1 MLRPAA
7 TMATSIATAAAMATN
22 ALTRDSDNKET
33 KPDAVS
39 KDSKAGDKPSWAAVR
54 DSPLGTSSWSA
65 VRDTLKDPI
74 TVARARATGQSGGK
88 KKTSVQAPA
97 LMKKFAEGDVDTS
110 GLDGEFDSRSIKR
123 VQPTMLNPMQKD
135 ANGKDQ
141 VPKKDL
147 YQIVAAILAATKRRR
162 GEDSGGVGLASSPD
176 KSDKRDEKE
185 DEDNKK
191 ALKEAKSALRTG
203 AASPHEWTGPDT
215 PLRGFTIARKKEFVK
230 VLLQVKADPNEAD
243 KNGVSVL
250 HFAAFDN
257 NPEMCRTLLAGK
269 ADVNVRDK
277 HGQTPMFF
285 TPNEKVCEV
294 LSQFRADLTLT
305 NLQGQ
310 TALHLAGRAGL
321 ADVLLW
327 FMSRVTKAILVA
339 HDQHGA
345 NALYYARNS
354 GVKESVIRT
363 IRNHT
368 GTTAVSR
375 IVASETNFQDNSQ
388 LHRAGATSD
397 KSDAENSQFDEE
409 LDDEDEP
416 KDQTEVQR
424 TEKYKALAAAAD
436 KERAI
441 KQAIREVDVDSAL
454 VKIANSAR
462 DKGVRVKDYFKQWD
476 FLIDKRIKRENL
488 RVSLQQL
495 GPDIDS
501 QEFKAILYLL
511 DPSCTDFV
519 LILELDD
526 AIRTAVKRHMFLDAR
541 EKSRQNW
548 AEKRGRFG
556 EKTTHNLSGGKGK
569 SGSPKKEVED
579 DVDNLSGYAS
589 SEPDDFKTKHH
600 WKDTEYGKKGN
611 TLEKAAVIAPAHARV
626 VAAREKAQARSR
638 EWTKRKERGENFGY
652 GVKKPALDE
661 EEQRPPESPV
671 KMARDDANRN
681 ERQAS
686 AILRQKQIAER
697 RDYLLK
703 LKEQQQLM
711 VTAGVDVQKA
721 QIEGSWA
728 LAKTLRVQMSIADV
742 ARSKE
747 KEAAEAQKRVRK
759 MMRSS
764 INVEIGALNDAH
776 DDKQRARR
784 ADKEAEK
791 AAEEERTEK
800 TAAEVADMAAEAARQ
815 AILDLEA
822 KAKMAAMISKADE
835 VQEALVKATAQEAF
849 FCWRDEWKEVKAE
862 KARVQAEAEA
872 IEAERLAAEQA
883 AEAQRLAEIAAAEAL
898 AAKEAAAEV
907 ARQAARRAAGELV
920 AAKNALTDNDDGCA
934 MFAPADWCEGGRIRM
949 CKNCGDPWTQHK
961 GIIKQEE
968 VDSCQEETLKD
979 DLAEA
984 EETLAKRQ
992 EELAA
997 AERNLQLSAAE
1008 DAAQAAAAQAAEPA
1022 AEAPEAPGSA
1032 AAADGEAAPAA
1043 LEVVDKAEDNDKAA
1057 AVEPDKEAAVQPDK
1071 EAAVQPAPAAAVEPA
1086 SEAAVQPDNEAEAQ
1100 PEDYDN
1106 EAGIKP
1112 DDEAAGQPVDVE
1124 GDTF

>member
-1 MLRPAA
+1 
-7 TMATSIATAAAMATN
+7 MATSIATAAAMATN
-22 ALTRDSDNKET
+22 EPPRDSDKQET
-33 KPDAVS
+33 KPAAVS
-39 KDSKAGDKPSWAAVR
+39 KDPKAACTWAAGSPLHTDKPSWAAVR
-54 DSPLGTSSWSA
+54 DSPAGASAWGA
-65 VRDTLKDPI
+65 VRNPLKVPI
-74 TVARARATGQSGGK
+74 AVARARALGGK
-88 KKTSVQAPA
+88 NTPSVQALA
-97 LMKKFAEGDVDTS
+97 LLAKKADGDVNTS
-110 GLDGEFDSRSIKR
+110 GLDSDLDKSVKT
-123 VQPTMLNPMQKD
+123 TMLNPMKKD
-135 ANGKDQ
+135 ASGKDQ
-141 VPKKDL
+141 VQKKDL

-162 GEDSGGVGLASSPD
+162 GEDSGGASPD

-203 AASPHEWTGPDT
+203 ASSPHEWTGPDT
-215 PLRGFTIARKKEFVK
+215 PLRGFTISRKQEFVK

-294 LSQFRADLTLT
+294 LSEFRADLTLT

-327 FMSRVTKAILVA
+327 FMSRVAKATLTA

-363 IRNHT
+363 IRTSNGNT
-368 GTTAVSR
+368 QPAR
-375 IVASETNFQDNSQ
+375 IVASESNFQDNSQ
-388 LHRAGATSD
+388 LHRAGAISD
-397 KSDAENSQFDEE
+397 KSDAENSQFD
-409 LDDEDEP
+409 DDVADEDEP
-416 KDQTEVQR
+416 KCQIEAQR
-424 TEKYKALAAAAD
+424 TEKYKALAAAAE
-436 KERAI
+436 KERAT

-462 DKGVRVKDYFKQWD
+462 DKGVRIKDYFKQWD
-476 FLIDKRIKRENL
+476 FLLDKRIKRENL
-488 RVSLQQL
+488 RGSLQQL

-501 QEFKAILYLL
+501 QEFKAMLYLL
-511 DPSCTDFV
+511 DPNCTDFV
-519 LILELDD
+519 HILELDD
-526 AIRTAVKRHMFLDAR
+526 AIRTAVKRHVFLDAR

-556 EKTTHNLSGGKGK
+556 EKGTHNLSGGKAQP
-569 SGSPKKEVED
+569 GSPKQQFEEV
-579 DVDNLSGYAS
+579 VDNLSGYAS
-589 SEPDDFKTKHH
+589 SEDDEGTFKTKHH
-600 WKDTEYGKKGN
+600 WKDNEYGKKGN
-611 TLEKAAVIAPAHARV
+611 TLVKAAVMAPAHARV
-626 VAAREKAQARSR
+626 VAAREKAMARSR

-652 GVKKPALDE
+652 GVKKPEPAE

-671 KMARDDANRN
+671 KMARDEANRN

-697 RDYLLK
+697 RDYLLQ
-703 LKEQQQLM
+703 LKEQQQILAS
-711 VTAGVDVQKA
+711 TGVDVQKA
-721 QIEGSWA
+721 QVEGSWA
-728 LAKTLRVQMSIADV
+728 LAKTLRVQMSIAEV

-747 KEAAEAQKRVRK
+747 KDAAEAQKRVRK

-776 DDKQRARR
+776 TDKQRARK

-791 AAEEERTEK
+791 AAAEEEIEK

-822 KAKMAAMISKADE
+822 KAKMAAMINKADE
-835 VQEALVKATAQEAF
+835 VQTAIIQATAQEAF

-862 KARVQAEAEA
+862 KARLQAEAEA
-872 IEAERLAAEQA
+872 IEEARVAAEEA
-883 AEAQRLAEIAAAEAL
+883 AEAKRLAEVAAAEAA
-898 AAKEAAAEV
+898 AAKEAAAEA
-907 ARQAARRAAGELV
+907 ARQAMRQAAQELV
-920 AAKNALTDNDDGCA
+920 DAKNALTANDDGCT
-934 MFAPADWCEGGRIRM
+934 MFAPADWCEGGRLRM

-968 VDSCQEETLKD
+968 VDSCQEETLKE

-984 EETLAKRQ
+984 EQALAKRQ
-992 EELAA
+992 EELAE
-997 AERNLQLSAAE
+997 AERILQLSPAE
-1008 DAAQAAAAQAAEPA
+1008 DAAQAAEASAEA
-1022 AEAPEAPGSA
+1022 SAEAPEGSSA
-1032 AAADGEAAPAA
+1032 AATDGEAAPDA
-1043 LEVVDKAEDNDKAA
+1043 LEVVDKAGDNDKAA
-1057 AVEPDKEAAVQPDK
+1057 AVETDNAAAVQPDK
-1071 EAAVQPAPAAAVEPA
+1071 EAAVQPASAAAVEPA
-1086 SEAAVQPDNEAEAQ
+1086 SEAPVQPDNEAD
-1100 PEDYDN
+1100 DYDN
-1106 EAGIKP
+1106 EAGIQP
-1112 DDEAAGQPVDVE
+1112 DDEAAEQPLDVE